1 MAAKLVEV
9 FMRTIG
15 GRVTSVELTVDEAS
29 VAVANQPW
37 TWSLSPRSFAP
48 WPSTDYRGE
57 LVELNT
63 AVPGKQMSRV

>member
-1 MAAKLVEV
+1 MVALVEV

-29 VAVANQPW
+29 AAVANQPW

-48 WPSTDYRGE
+48 WSDFNYRGE
-57 LVELNT
+57 PVERPSVADRMT
-63 AVPGKQMSRV
+63 PP